1 MEKLVGILRGQRW
14 TYHERY
20 TLLYRASGVKADKV
34 KCFGAN
40 DGSCFWCKS
49 LVVQK
54 ASVAKVLWYKSFG

>member
-14 TYHERY
+14 ADHERY
-20 TLLYRASGVKADKV
+20 TLLYRASVGKADKV

-40 DGSCFWCKS
+40 GSCFWCKS